1 MCGVT
6 KAIVVLIFTDFLFIL
21 RGKIS
26 ETFEKFFLE
35 LWTELIRN
43 LIKYMIWLIAFPEAF
58 K

>member
-6 KAIVVLIFTDFLFIL
+6 KAIVVLIFTFIFFL

-43 LIKYMIWLIAFPEAF
+43 LIKNIIWLIAFSEAF
-58 K
+58 Q